1 VVVTVVT
8 AVTLLA
14 GMLVVLEVLVVLEG
28 LDVPPVPPVPDVPVP
43 AGTRLV
49 LVEVDVDV
57 ETGAPFDVVGGSGA
71 PGRWV
76 GLQPESESDRGRAM
90 AATAHA
96 ARARDLLPR
105 PKGAHRTTRSVTD
118 LGRARARP
126 SLTTAWPS
134 TTGPI
139 THRRPARPHRL
150 WA

>member
-1 VVVTVVT
+1 VVT

-28 LDVPPVPPVPDVPVP
+28 LEVPVVPPVPDVRVA

-49 LVEVDVDV
+49 LVEVDV

-76 GLQPESESDRGRAM
+76 GLQPDSESHRGRAM

-96 ARARDLLPR
+96 ARARDLPPG
-105 PKGAHRTTRSVTD
+105 PKGAHRTTRSVTG
-118 LGRARARP
+118 LGRLRRQRLRA
-126 SLTTAWPS
+126 
-134 TTGPI
+134 
-139 THRRPARPHRL
+139 
-150 WA
+150 